1 MGLFR
6 VRVENRFNDL
16 NFVSLLS
23 RKMGSMGLSARQVSL
38 TAGLS
43 ASYVSK
49 VLGGMMPSLVAFSKI
64 VNVLECSDKEI
75 VFMLRMIDANIDAN

>member
-1 MGLFR
+1 M
-6 VRVENRFNDL
+6 
-16 NFVSLLS
+16 
-23 RKMGSMGLSARQVSL
+23 SL